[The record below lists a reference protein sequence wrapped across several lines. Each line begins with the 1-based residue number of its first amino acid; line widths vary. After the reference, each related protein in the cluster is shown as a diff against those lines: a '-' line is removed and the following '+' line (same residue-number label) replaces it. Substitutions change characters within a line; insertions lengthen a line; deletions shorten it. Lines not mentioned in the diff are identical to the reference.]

1 MECFGINPEDG
12 RTSGEVRTIVFI
24 AAHLP
29 LSDVDAVILREG
41 ARSLHN
47 LPPPHGPA
55 RMWVLLHAEAIG
67 ETARHEAEVAAT
79 RTQALLT
86 RCPGV
91 APYRELTPYTVPAFR
106 SWPVS
111 GRWAVGDSPVPARS
125 GRTPRPS
132 LGSVGRDVPVDNL
145 DCVEEPARGRRLSQS
160 LGRLCARGWRPAP
173 AAVLLYARV
182 PLPLGGSARGEAPL
196 RALLLEACVRLLTS
210 PRRLASSHAAAS
222 VPISPHC
229 LLSAP
234 HLAPS
239 SQPTSSR
246 HRLETDALFS
256 GSYGALL
263 ASTGGSD
270 ADLVLHKYSTEKR
283 TGWYPHW
290 NNNRELLAD
299 VPARYA
305 VEREGAR

>member
-1 MECFGINPEDG
+1 MW
-12 RTSGEVRTIVFI
+12 
-24 AAHLP
+24 
-29 LSDVDAVILREG
+29 
-41 ARSLHN
+41 RSL
-47 LPPPHGPA
+47 P
-55 RMWVLLHAEAIG
+55 
-67 ETARHEAEVAAT
+67 EVAAFLN
-79 RTQALLT
+79 R
-86 RCPGV
+86 
-91 APYRELTPYTVPAFR
+91 
-106 SWPVS
+106 
-111 GRWAVGDSPVPARS
+111 
-125 GRTPRPS
+125 
-132 LGSVGRDVPVDNL
+132 SVGYAHEAGDPHLQRYYYMHASLYLWEAVHAAKHRSV
-145 DCVEEPARGRRLSQS
+145 RFYWRLVFAS
-160 LGRLCARGWRPAP
+160 
-173 AAVLLYARV
+173 
-182 PLPLGGSARGEAPL
+182 
-196 RALLLEACVRLLTS
+196 S
-210 PRRLASSHAAAS
+210 PRLAAS
-222 VPISPHC
+222 PPISPHC

-305 VEREGAR
+305 